1 MTNRTTA
8 ATAAAAAA
16 AFCVAGALFATAGA
30 QQSSSAT
37 PPRTDALAL
46 AGAPG
51 GSAAS
56 VASPTAVPGA
66 PATARCAAPEYR
78 QLDFWL
84 GDWDVVTP
92 SGERAGS
99 DHVTSV
105 LGGCVIQEEWTDV
118 DGRRGMSVTSYAGAA
133 GLWQQTYVDDQG
145 TLLRVAG
152 QVTDGKAVLLGVS
165 PLPQGGSLT
174 HRISYQPSGDGSGS
188 VRQLWQTSRDD
199 GRTWSTLFEGIYRR
213 KP

>member
-1 MTNRTTA
+1 MTNRTT
-8 ATAAAAAA
+8 TAVVALCA
-16 AFCVAGALFATAGA
+16 AGALFAPAAGA
-30 QQSSSAT
+30 QQSSTTA

-46 AGAPG
+46 AA
-51 GSAAS
+51 
-56 VASPTAVPGA
+56 TPGA
-66 PATARCAAPEYR
+66 AAPAAVAGPGPAPARCAAPEYR

-84 GDWDVVTP
+84 GDWEVVTP

-105 LGGCVIQEEWTDV
+105 LGGCAIQEEWTDT

-152 QVTDGKAVLLGVS
+152 QVVDGAVVLLGVS
-165 PLPQGGSLT
+165 QLREGGSVT
-174 HRISYQPSGDGSGS
+174 HRISYRPSGDGSGS

-213 KP
+213 RP